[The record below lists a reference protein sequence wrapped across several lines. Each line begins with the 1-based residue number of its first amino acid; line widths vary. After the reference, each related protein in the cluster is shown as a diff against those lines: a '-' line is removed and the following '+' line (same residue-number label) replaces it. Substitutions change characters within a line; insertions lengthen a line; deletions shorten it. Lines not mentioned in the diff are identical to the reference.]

1 LASSN
6 RTGVIARQTHW
17 PVLIN
22 PEAILLSCAFAG
34 LVGITFGLYPAY
46 RAAQLDPIVAL
57 RFE

>member
-34 LVGITFGLYPAY
+34 LVGITFGLSIATGEKIDF
-46 RAAQLDPIVAL
+46 RLLA
-57 RFE
+57 